1 LRIILQLMKGGSLL
15 EGLKTLGK
23 SRLRTA
29 ELLRYALQMCSA
41 LRYLKHE
48 HIIHRDIAARNILL
62 DEGLSTAKLGDF
74 GLAVTV
80 EEIEKKQKSENL
92 HDIDVLLK
100 SKIAVKWTSPESLEK
115 GEYTYQS
122 EMWSFGI
129 LLWEMWSYGRVP
141 YRKIYVEKVLTEIKH
156 GTRCE
161 IIENSEGPNKIPL
174 NIRNLLTNQS
184 LWAYDSALRPTI
196 ETVTQI
202 VQESHS

>member
-1 LRIILQLMKGGSLL
+1 MKGGSLL

-23 SRLRTA
+23 CRLRTA
-29 ELLRYALQMCSA
+29 ELLRYASQMCSA

-48 HIIHRDIAARNILL
+48 HILHRDIAARNILL
-62 DEGLSTAKLGDF
+62 DETLSTAKLADF

-80 EEIEKKQKSENL
+80 EEIETKQKSENL

-100 SKIAVKWTSPESLEK
+100 SKIAIKWTAPESLEK

-141 YRKIYVEKVLTEIKH
+141 YRKIFVEKVLTELKN
-156 GTRCE
+156 GTRCD
-161 IIENSEGPNKIPL
+161 IIENTEEPNKMPVK
-174 NIRNLLTNQS
+174 IRALLSCQS
-184 LWAYDSALRPTI
+184 LWSYDPVLRPSI
-196 ETVTQI
+196 EQVTQC
-202 VQESHS
+202 VQESQT